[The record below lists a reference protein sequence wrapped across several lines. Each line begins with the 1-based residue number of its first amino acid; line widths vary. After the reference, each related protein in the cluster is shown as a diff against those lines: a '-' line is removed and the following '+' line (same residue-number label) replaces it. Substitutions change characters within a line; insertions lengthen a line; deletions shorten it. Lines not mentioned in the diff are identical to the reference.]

1 MNVTK
6 NLFILNNN
14 NNNNN
19 NNNKK
24 QKKKW
29 EIVHMGKENMKDKKE
44 VKK

>member
-1 MNVTK
+1 MNVAK

-19 NNNKK
+19 NNKIN
-24 QKKKW
+24 KKW

>member
-1 MNVTK
+1 MNVAK

-14 NNNNN
+14 NNNNKIN
-19 NNNKK
+19 
-24 QKKKW
+24 KKW